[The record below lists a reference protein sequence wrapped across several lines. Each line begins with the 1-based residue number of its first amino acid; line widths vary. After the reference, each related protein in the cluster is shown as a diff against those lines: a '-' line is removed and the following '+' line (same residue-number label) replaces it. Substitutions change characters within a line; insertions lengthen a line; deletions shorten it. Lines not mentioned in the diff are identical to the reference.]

1 VRPFFRPAA
10 RLSIGFVRFFVLQ
23 LHHTLSTSSQKGIAN
38 RNLAL
43 FCSTKV
49 LPTFMNS
56 AALYQHR
63 WLLIRLPLALAA
75 VALAGAAW
83 VFWYPMPPTRLT
95 ISAGLPDGA
104 YQVYA
109 NRYAEGF
116 ARRGIE
122 LTVLDSAGS
131 SENLQRLQEQP
142 PKVDLA
148 LVQGGFG
155 WSSPTSEADRQDGV
169 QTLASV
175 DIEALWLLSRDP
187 PIQSLMQLVGL
198 RVAAGPEQSG
208 HRVLLE
214 RLLSQQRI
222 AVGDILW
229 SDLSGVA
236 ASDALTRG
244 EVDAVFMVASANSPG
259 VLALLANPA
268 ATLASLQRTAAL
280 AERNNYLENRLLPQ
294 DGLGPNLPRADTP
307 LLTTPA
313 HLLVRQ
319 DLDPALKRIA
329 TAVAVEVHGEAGAF
343 HRAGEFPSLRS
354 SDFPSA
360 PEAREVLLRGL
371 NKLEEVL
378 PFWWAQVLQRLLII
392 CLPLLLLT
400 VLLFRLIPTW
410 VRWRLESRVTRWYGE
425 LKFIENDL
433 VNNSVDVGGMQLARI
448 NARLREM
455 EQAIGSIKLPQE
467 LAQRWYTLQQH
478 VAFVRSRI
486 RGYRGR

>member
-1 VRPFFRPAA
+1 
-10 RLSIGFVRFFVLQ
+10 
-23 LHHTLSTSSQKGIAN
+23 
-38 RNLAL
+38 
-43 FCSTKV
+43 
-49 LPTFMNS
+49 MNS

-63 WLLIRLPLALAA
+63 WLLIRLPLALALM
-75 VALAGAAW
+75 ALAVVIW
-83 VFWYPMPPTRLT
+83 MWLFPMPPTRLT
-95 ISAGLPDGA
+95 ISSGLPDGA
-104 YQVYA
+104 YRVYA
-109 NRYAEGF
+109 ERYAQAF

-122 LTVLDSAGS
+122 LVIEDSQGS
-131 SENLQRLQEQP
+131 SENLRRLQASP
-142 PKVDLA
+142 PKTDLA

-155 WSSPTSEADRQDGV
+155 WSSPTSEDDRQNSV
-169 QTLASV
+169 QSLASV
-175 DIEALWLLSRDP
+175 DIEALWLFSRNP
-187 PIQSLMQLVGL
+187 PIQSLLQLAGL
-198 RVAAGPEQSG
+198 RVAAGPPQSG

-214 RLLSQQRI
+214 RLLLQQRI
-222 AVGDILW
+222 ALTELVW

-236 ASDALTRG
+236 ASEALSRG
-244 EVDAVFMVASANSPG
+244 EVDAVFMVASVSSPG
-259 VLALLANPA
+259 IMNLLRNPD
-268 ATLASLQRTAAL
+268 ATLAVLQRTAAL

-294 DGLGPNLPRADTP
+294 EALGPDLPRSDIP

-319 DLDPALKRIA
+319 DLPPALKRVA
-329 TAVAVEVHGEAGAF
+329 TAVAVEIHSQAGPF
-343 HRAGEFPSLRS
+343 HRADEFPSLRS

-360 PEAREVLLRGL
+360 PEARDVLLRGL
-371 NKLEEVL
+371 GGLENFL

-392 CLPLLLLT
+392 CLPLGLLAA
-400 VLLFRLIPTW
+400 LLFLLIPAW

-433 VNNSVDVGGMQLARI
+433 VNNAVDVGGLQMSRI

-455 EQAIGSIKLPQE
+455 EQAIASIRLPQE

>member
-1 VRPFFRPAA
+1 
-10 RLSIGFVRFFVLQ
+10 
-23 LHHTLSTSSQKGIAN
+23 
-38 RNLAL
+38 
-43 FCSTKV
+43 
-49 LPTFMNS
+49 MNS

-63 WLLIRLPLALAA
+63 WLLIRLPLALALM
-75 VALAGAAW
+75 ALAVVIW
-83 VFWYPMPPTRLT
+83 MWLFPMPPTRLT
-95 ISAGLPDGA
+95 ISSGLPDGA
-104 YQVYA
+104 YRVYA
-109 NRYAEGF
+109 ERYAQAF

-122 LTVLDSAGS
+122 LVIEDSQGS
-131 SENLQRLQEQP
+131 SENLRRLQASP
-142 PKVDLA
+142 PKTDLA

-155 WSSPTSEADRQDGV
+155 WSSPTSEDDRQNSV
-169 QTLASV
+169 QSLASV
-175 DIEALWLLSRDP
+175 DIEALWLFSRNP
-187 PIQSLMQLVGL
+187 PIQSLLQLAGL
-198 RVAAGPEQSG
+198 RVAAGPPQSG

-214 RLLSQQRI
+214 RLLLQQRI
-222 AVGDILW
+222 ALTELVW

-236 ASDALTRG
+236 ASEALSRG
-244 EVDAVFMVASANSPG
+244 EVDAVFMVASVSSPG
-259 VLALLANPA
+259 IMNLLRNPD
-268 ATLASLQRTAAL
+268 ATLAVLQRTAAL

-294 DGLGPNLPRADTP
+294 EALGPDLPRSDIP

-319 DLDPALKRIA
+319 DLPPALKRVA
-329 TAVAVEVHGEAGAF
+329 TAVAVEIHSQAGPF

-360 PEAREVLLRGL
+360 PEARDVLLRGL
-371 NKLEEVL
+371 GGLENFL

-392 CLPLLLLT
+392 CLPLGLLAA
-400 VLLFRLIPTW
+400 LLFLLIPAW

-433 VNNSVDVGGMQLARI
+433 VNNAVDVGGLQMSRI

-455 EQAIGSIKLPQE
+455 EQAIASIRLPQE

>member
-1 VRPFFRPAA
+1 
-10 RLSIGFVRFFVLQ
+10 
-23 LHHTLSTSSQKGIAN
+23 
-38 RNLAL
+38 
-43 FCSTKV
+43 
-49 LPTFMNS
+49 MNS

-63 WLLIRLPLALAA
+63 WLLIRLPLALALM
-75 VALAGAAW
+75 ALAVVIW
-83 VFWYPMPPTRLT
+83 MWLFPMPPTRLT
-95 ISAGLPDGA
+95 ISSGLPDGA
-104 YQVYA
+104 YRVYA
-109 NRYAEGF
+109 ERYAQAF

-122 LTVLDSAGS
+122 LVIEDSQGS
-131 SENLQRLQEQP
+131 SENLRRLQASP
-142 PKVDLA
+142 PKTDLA

-155 WSSPTSEADRQDGV
+155 WSSPTSEDDRQNSV
-169 QTLASV
+169 QSLASV
-175 DIEALWLLSRDP
+175 DIEALWLFSRNP
-187 PIQSLMQLVGL
+187 PIQSLLQLAGL
-198 RVAAGPEQSG
+198 RVAAGPPQSG

-214 RLLSQQRI
+214 RLLLQQRI
-222 AVGDILW
+222 ALTELVW

-236 ASDALTRG
+236 ASEALSRG
-244 EVDAVFMVASANSPG
+244 EVDAVFMVASVSSPG
-259 VLALLANPA
+259 IMNLLRNPD
-268 ATLASLQRTAAL
+268 ATLAVLQRTAAL

-294 DGLGPNLPRADTP
+294 EALGPDLPRSDIP

-319 DLDPALKRIA
+319 DLPPALKRVA
-329 TAVAVEVHGEAGAF
+329 TAVAVEIHSQAGPF

-360 PEAREVLLRGL
+360 PEARDVLLRGL
-371 NKLEEVL
+371 GGLENLL

-392 CLPLLLLT
+392 CLPLGLLAA
-400 VLLFRLIPTW
+400 LLFLLIPAW

-433 VNNSVDVGGMQLARI
+433 VNNAVDVGGLQMSRI

-455 EQAIGSIKLPQE
+455 EQAIASIRLPQE